1 MTTERARTERAR
13 QRQRQAAIVASFVR
27 FVSFRSVFVVV
38 GRRRGVAFVAWSLG
52 RLGEWVASALIVNAA
67 AAAVSPLQ
75 RSDRGQHR
83 QHN

>member
-13 QRQRQAAIVASFVR
+13 QRQRQAGIVAS
-27 FVSFRSVFVVV
+27 FVSFRSVFVLV

-75 RSDRGQHR
+75 RSDRGQH
-83 QHN
+83 N